1 MRKLD
6 AAEFKGFHRFLQSPV
21 FNTNTRIISFY
32 ELLKKYYPAFDS
44 PKLAREKVH
53 AKLYPNKK
61 YNYQQFA
68 NLITDLSRLTEEYF
82 MHLAYKADTFQRRKF
97 LAQSYKERD
106 MYDLFEKESNDLLV
120 IADVQERA
128 INFQRSYE
136 VLHDFYFHPNTD
148 KREKKILALKL
159 MVEHLDNYYLH
170 KKLLLAVEMKSR
182 EKIFNESYDIALL
195 DEVKALANTKKENP
209 SVYFYYLLLKMLES
223 NDEKDFFE
231 LRNYFFER
239 SDQIALPLRITIF
252 RILNNFCLA
261 AIRNGQSNF
270 AFEHLELYEFGFK
283 KELILVD
290 GKISTFSFLNAV
302 TSGILCNKTD
312 WVRTFINKYQ
322 QYILPK
328 NQKATMPMAK
338 AYLAFHEHQH
348 DEVTNILID
357 FKSSIPILNI
367 QARTLTTR
375 SFFEIL
381 SRDTSY
387 YELFIANLD
396 SFNKY
401 LYRTKEI
408 NQNRI
413 KSHQNFIHYLRLL
426 GKLLDGKRISTDTLS
441 KLQLE
446 IKNAKPIASQSW
458 FINRIEKMKQPSKFT
473 A

>member
-1 MRKLD
+1 MKKLD
-6 AAEFKGFHRFLQSPV
+6 AVEFKGFLRFLQSPV
-21 FNTNTRIISFY
+21 FNTNTRVIALY
-32 ELLKKYYPAFDS
+32 KLLKKYYPAFDS

-68 NLITDLSRLTEEYF
+68 NLITDLTRLTEEYF

-195 DEVKALANTKKENP
+195 DEVKALANTKRENP

-231 LRNYFFER
+231 LRNYFFEH
-239 SDQIALPLRITIF
+239 SDQIAQALKISIF
-252 RILNNFCLA
+252 RALNNFCLA

-270 AFEHLELYEFGFK
+270 AFEHLDLYEFGFK
-283 KELILVD
+283 KELIVVD
-290 GKISTFSFLNAV
+290 GKVSTFSFLNAV
-302 TSGILCNKTD
+302 TSGIICNKTD
-312 WVRTFINKYQ
+312 WVRTFIEEYQ

-328 NQKATMPMAK
+328 NQKVMMIMAN
-338 AYLAFHEHQH
+338 AYLAFHEQQYNK
-348 DEVTNILID
+348 VTNLLIG
-357 FKSSIPILNI
+357 FKSTNPILNI
-367 QARTLTTR
+367 EARTLTTR
-375 SFFEIL
+375 AYYEVLIK
-381 SRDTSY
+381 DDSY
-387 YELFIANLD
+387 YELFLASLD
-396 SFNKY
+396 SFNKF
-401 LYRTKEI
+401 LYRTKGP
-408 NQNRI
+408 NQNKI
-413 KSHQNFIHYLRLL
+413 KSHQNFIHFLRQL
-426 GKLLDGKRISTDTLS
+426 GKIHIENKVSENTLNQLLSEITST
-441 KLQLE
+441 Q
-446 IKNAKPIASQSW
+446 PITSYNW
-458 FINRIEKMKQPSKFT
+458 FINKIEKLRKPSKSP